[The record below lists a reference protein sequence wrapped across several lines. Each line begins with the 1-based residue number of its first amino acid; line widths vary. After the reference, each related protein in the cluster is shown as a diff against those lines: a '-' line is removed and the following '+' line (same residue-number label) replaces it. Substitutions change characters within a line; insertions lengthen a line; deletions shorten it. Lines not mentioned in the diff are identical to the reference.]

1 MSGRTRIPVACCTG
15 PLTCSWRGLDCLT
28 CRNCHRSARCCR
40 ISPGSTMSDRD
51 DARRRDIARSRPAKV
66 SPRPK
71 RPDSAPAEEPD
82 GPDGVRLQKVLASA
96 GVASRRKAEELIRSG
111 RVKVDGIVVKEM
123 GTRIDP
129 AEAVVHVD
137 GNRVVLR
144 ADQVYLALNK
154 MPGML
159 STMSDELGRPN
170 IGQLLEDRPER
181 LFHVGRLDM
190 DSEGLLLLTN
200 DGELAHRLTHPSY
213 GVAKTY
219 VAEVPGPIPKD
230 LGKRLRA
237 GIALEDGSV
246 AVDSFDVMDIHHN
259 RAVVEVVLHEGRK
272 HIVRRLLE
280 AVDRPVSRLVRT
292 RIGPVQLG
300 HQRPGTLRKLN
311 PDEVAQLYNAGG

>member
-1 MSGRTRIPVACCTG
+1 M
-15 PLTCSWRGLDCLT
+15 
-28 CRNCHRSARCCR
+28 
-40 ISPGSTMSDRD
+40 GSTMSERD
-51 DARRRDIARSRPAKV
+51 DARRRDTARSRPAKV

-71 RPDSAPAEEPD
+71 RPDGPPAEAED

-96 GVASRRKAEELIRSG
+96 GGASRRKAEELIRSG

-129 AEAVVHVD
+129 TEAVVHVD

-200 DGELAHRLTHPSY
+200 DGDLAHRLTHPSY
-213 GVAKTY
+213 GVPKTY
-219 VAEVPGPIPKD
+219 MAEIPGPVPRD
-230 LGKRLRA
+230 LGRRLRA
-237 GIALEDGSV
+237 GIDLEDGP
-246 AVDSFDVMDIHHN
+246 AKVDSFEVVDVHN
-259 RAVVEVVLHEGRK
+259 GRAVVEVVLHEGRK
-272 HIVRRLLE
+272 HIVRRLLD
-280 AVDRPVSRLVRT
+280 AVEHPVSRLVRT
-292 RIGPVQLG
+292 QIGDVQLG

-311 PDEVAQLYNAGG
+311 PVEIAQLYKAVGL

>member
-1 MSGRTRIPVACCTG
+1 MSARTPIPVAACTG
-15 PLTCSWRGLDCLT
+15 PKTCSWRGLDCLT
-28 CRNCHRSARCCR
+28 CRNCRRSARCCP
-40 ISPGSTMSDRD
+40 ISTGSTMSDRD
-51 DARRRDIARSRPAKV
+51 AHRRDTARSRPAKV

-71 RPDSAPAEEPD
+71 RADSSPAEETD

-200 DGELAHRLTHPSY
+200 DGDLAHRLTHPSY
-213 GVAKTY
+213 GVPKTY
-219 VAEVPGPIPKD
+219 MAEIPGPVPRD
-230 LGKRLRA
+230 LGRRLRA
-237 GIALEDGSV
+237 GVELEDGP
-246 AVDSFDVMDIHHN
+246 AKVDSFEVVDVHN
-259 RAVVEVVLHEGRK
+259 GRAVVEIVLHEGRK
-272 HIVRRLLE
+272 HIVRRMLD
-280 AVDRPVSRLVRT
+280 AVEHPVSRLVRT
-292 RIGPVQLG
+292 KIGDVQLG

-311 PDEVAQLYNAGG
+311 PVEIAQLYKAVGL

>member
-1 MSGRTRIPVACCTG
+1 
-15 PLTCSWRGLDCLT
+15 
-28 CRNCHRSARCCR
+28 
-40 ISPGSTMSDRD
+40 MSDRD
-51 DARRRDIARSRPAKV
+51 DARRRDTARSRPAKV

-129 AEAVVHVD
+129 SEAVVHVD

-154 MPGML
+154 MPGVL

-200 DGELAHRLTHPSY
+200 DGDLAHRLTHPSY
-213 GVAKTY
+213 GVPKTY
-219 VAEVPGPIPKD
+219 MAEIPGPVPRD
-230 LGKRLRA
+230 LGRRLRA
-237 GIALEDGSV
+237 GVELEDGP
-246 AVDSFDVMDIHHN
+246 AKVDSFEVVDVHN
-259 RAVVEVVLHEGRK
+259 GRAVVEIVLHEGRK
-272 HIVRRLLE
+272 HIVRRMLD
-280 AVDRPVSRLVRT
+280 AVEHPVSRLVRT
-292 RIGPVQLG
+292 KIGDVQLG

-311 PDEVAQLYNAGG
+311 PVEIAQLYKAVGL

>member
-1 MSGRTRIPVACCTG
+1 MSEPKKNTPRKGSRTARPTGGRSETVRPRPPKAV
-15 PLTCSWRGLDCLT
+15 
-28 CRNCHRSARCCR
+28 
-40 ISPGSTMSDRD
+40 D
-51 DARRRDIARSRPAKV
+51 DAA
-66 SPRPK
+66 SP
-71 RPDSAPAEEPD
+71 DEQD

-96 GVASRRKAEELIRSG
+96 GIASRRKAEELIKAG

-137 GNRVVLR
+137 GNRVVLN

-200 DGELAHRLTHPSY
+200 DGDLAHRLTHPSY

-219 VAEVPGPIPKD
+219 MAEIPGPVPRD
-230 LGKRLRA
+230 LGRRLRE
-237 GIALEDGSV
+237 GVELDDGP
-246 AVDSFDVMDIHHN
+246 AKVDYFDVVDVHN
-259 RAVVEVVLHEGRK
+259 GRAVVEIVLHEGRK
-272 HIVRRLLE
+272 HIVRRLLD
-280 AVDRPVSRLVRT
+280 AVDHPVSRLVRT
-292 RIGPVQLG
+292 KIGDVQLG

-311 PDEVAQLYNAGG
+311 PVEIAQLYKAVGL

>member
-1 MSGRTRIPVACCTG
+1 MMSERNSAGPQKPPRGKNTVRPQAGQIPPAAPTSTPKKPTARTASG
-15 PLTCSWRGLDCLT
+15 
-28 CRNCHRSARCCR
+28 CRRCW
-40 ISPGSTMSDRD
+40 
-51 DARRRDIARSRPAKV
+51 
-66 SPRPK
+66 PRP
-71 RPDSAPAEEPD
+71 
-82 GPDGVRLQKVLASA
+82 

-129 AEAVVHVD
+129 DEAVVHVD

-200 DGELAHRLTHPSY
+200 DGDLAHRLTHPSY
-213 GVAKTY
+213 GVPKTY
-219 VAEVPGPIPKD
+219 MAEIPGPVPRD
-230 LGKRLRA
+230 LGRRLQA
-237 GIALEDGSV
+237 GIELEDGP
-246 AVDSFDVMDIHHN
+246 AKVDSFEVVDVHN
-259 RAVVEVVLHEGRK
+259 GRAVVEVVLHEGRK
-272 HIVRRLLE
+272 HIVRRLLD
-280 AVDRPVSRLVRT
+280 AVEHPVSRLVRT
-292 RIGPVQLG
+292 QIGDVQLG

-311 PDEVAQLYNAGG
+311 PVEIAQLYKAVGL

>member
-1 MSGRTRIPVACCTG
+1 MMSERNSG
-15 PLTCSWRGLDCLT
+15 PQKPPRGKNT
-28 CRNCHRSARCCR
+28 VR
-40 ISPGSTMSDRD
+40 P
-51 DARRRDIARSRPAKV
+51 RPAK
-66 SPRPK
+66 SNSREADI
-71 RPDSAPAEEPD
+71 DSDDSD
-82 GPDGVRLQKVLASA
+82 GPDGVRLQKVLAAA

-129 AEAVVHVD
+129 DEAVVHVD

-200 DGELAHRLTHPSY
+200 DGDLAHRLTHPSY
-213 GVAKTY
+213 GVPKTY
-219 VAEVPGPIPKD
+219 MAEIPGPVPRD
-230 LGKRLRA
+230 LGRRLKA
-237 GIALEDGSV
+237 GIELEDGP
-246 AVDSFDVMDIHHN
+246 AKVDSFEVVDVHN
-259 RAVVEVVLHEGRK
+259 GRAVVEVVLHEGRK
-272 HIVRRLLE
+272 HIVRRLLD
-280 AVDRPVSRLVRT
+280 AVEHPVSRLVRT
-292 RIGPVQLG
+292 QIGEVQLG

-311 PDEVAQLYNAGG
+311 PVEIAQLYKAVGL

>member
-1 MSGRTRIPVACCTG
+1 
-15 PLTCSWRGLDCLT
+15 
-28 CRNCHRSARCCR
+28 
-40 ISPGSTMSDRD
+40 MSDPKKP
-51 DARRRDIARSRPAKV
+51 AARSTRKAGRPPATGRSETV
-66 SPRPK
+66 RPRPPK
-71 RPDSAPAEEPD
+71 AAPADLDAADDMD

-96 GVASRRKAEELIRSG
+96 GVASRRKAEELIKAG

-129 AEAVVHVD
+129 EEAVVHVD

-200 DGELAHRLTHPSY
+200 DGDLAHRLTHPSY

-219 VAEVPGPIPKD
+219 MAEIPGPVPRD
-230 LGKRLRA
+230 LGRKLRA
-237 GIALEDGSV
+237 GVELDDGP
-246 AVDSFDVMDIHHN
+246 AKVDYFDVVDVHN
-259 RAVVEVVLHEGRK
+259 GRAVVEIVLHEGRK
-272 HIVRRLLE
+272 HIVRRLLD
-280 AVDRPVSRLVRT
+280 AVDHPVSRLVRT
-292 RIGPVQLG
+292 KIGEVQLG

-311 PDEVAQLYNAGG
+311 PVEIAQLYKAVGL

>member
-1 MSGRTRIPVACCTG
+1 MSEPENGQERPTAKRTG
-15 PLTCSWRGLDCLT
+15 
-28 CRNCHRSARCCR
+28 SARKSR
-40 ISPGSTMSDRD
+40 GSDTVRP
-51 DARRRDIARSRPAKV
+51 RPA
-66 SPRPK
+66 SSSTRA
-71 RPDSAPAEEPD
+71 DEPVELD

-96 GVASRRKAEELIRSG
+96 GVASRRKAEELIKAG

-144 ADQVYLALNK
+144 SDQVYLALNK

-200 DGELAHRLTHPSY
+200 DGDLAHRLTHPSY
-213 GVAKTY
+213 GVPKTY
-219 VAEVPGPIPKD
+219 MAEIPGPVPRD
-230 LGKRLRA
+230 LGRRLRA
-237 GIALEDGSV
+237 GIELEDGP
-246 AVDSFDVMDIHHN
+246 AKVDSFEVVDVHN
-259 RAVVEVVLHEGRK
+259 GRAVVEIVLHEGRK
-272 HIVRRLLE
+272 HIVRRLLG
-280 AVDRPVSRLVRT
+280 AVEHPVSRLVRT
-292 RIGPVQLG
+292 QIGEVQLG

-311 PDEVAQLYNAGG
+311 PVEIAQLYKAVGL